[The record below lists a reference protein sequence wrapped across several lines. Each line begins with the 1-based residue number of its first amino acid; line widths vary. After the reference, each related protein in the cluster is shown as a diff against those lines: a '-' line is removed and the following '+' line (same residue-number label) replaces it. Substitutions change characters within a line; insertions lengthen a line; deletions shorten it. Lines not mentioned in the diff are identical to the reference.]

1 LPFTLITDVT
11 AGYVGDIPPDEVI
24 LDKIEEVELIITRR
38 LGDLTVWADTDVR
51 ARALRTV
58 VKRAVR
64 RVLSNPMGARSVT
77 EGMGPFSHSYTLDPR
92 ASSGTLWVTTD
103 DWLLLGVGQ
112 RKPGTIKVG
121 SAARAGTRGP
131 AGPDYFWGQW

>member
-1 LPFTLITDVT
+1 VVLTSPDEVT
-11 AGYVGDIPPDEVI
+11 FGYVGDVPDVEVI
-24 LDKIEEVELIITRR
+24 LDKIREVELILARR
-38 LGDLTVWADTDVR
+38 LGDLTVWAGDDPLRGEAV
-51 ARALRTV
+51 RTV

-103 DWLLLGVGQ
+103 DWQLLGVGQ
-112 RKPGTIKVG
+112 RKPGTIRLG
-121 SAARAGTRGP
+121 SAVRA
-131 AGPDYFWGQW
+131 AGRPGLLG